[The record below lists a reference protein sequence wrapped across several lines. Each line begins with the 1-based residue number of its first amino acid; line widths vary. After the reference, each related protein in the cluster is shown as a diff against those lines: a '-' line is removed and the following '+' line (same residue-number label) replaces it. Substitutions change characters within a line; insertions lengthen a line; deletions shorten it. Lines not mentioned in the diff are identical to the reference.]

1 MIWKTPNKNV
11 LIRQTDAM
19 DLDEQIQIL
28 IQEAPQDGS
37 TPALVQAIAPVLK
50 HLAQQL
56 RHPQYYIVQTLDQD
70 WAITTI
76 GSREQ
81 PEVQKVVVYAYPT
94 LKDVSS
100 GPYPM
105 QDPQMIALPIPV
117 THILFQMLAVEQVNS
132 IIFFESPGNTIAG
145 TEINRTELVDLVQ
158 SHLEVQAPMVP
169 PDIA

>member
-1 MIWKTPNKNV
+1 
-11 LIRQTDAM
+11 M
-19 DLDEQIQIL
+19 DLDEQIQTL

-37 TPALVQAIAPVLK
+37 TPALMEAIAPILK

-56 RHPQYYIVQTLDQD
+56 RHSQYYIVQTLDQD
-70 WAITTI
+70 WAITTL
-76 GSREQ
+76 GSQEQ

-94 LKDVSS
+94 LKDVAS
-100 GPYPM
+100 GPYPI

-117 THILFQMLAVEQVNS
+117 THILFQMLAVEQINS

-145 TEINRTELVDLVQ
+145 TEIQRSELFNLVQ
-158 SHLEVQAPMVP
+158 SHLQTMQAPAVP